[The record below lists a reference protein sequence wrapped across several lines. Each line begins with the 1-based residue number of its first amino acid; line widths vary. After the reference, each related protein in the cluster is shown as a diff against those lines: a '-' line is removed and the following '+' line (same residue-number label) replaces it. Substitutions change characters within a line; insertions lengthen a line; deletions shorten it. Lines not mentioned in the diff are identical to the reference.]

1 VQKPRSKP
9 GLADMMVWSEE
20 AYQKVSEVVN
30 GAFLSIKE
38 KKNLRQL
45 TKSDIADLEQL
56 KIDVFTNLDIMSDVT
71 ANCVYENLSAG
82 VRTPVEFQ
90 GMLEAR
96 EVSTDKLNID
106 NYRKRVIGVYIEYLY
121 P

>member
-1 VQKPRSKP
+1 
-9 GLADMMVWSEE
+9 
-20 AYQKVSEVVN
+20 
-30 GAFLSIKE
+30 
-38 KKNLRQL
+38 
-45 TKSDIADLEQL
+45 
-56 KIDVFTNLDIMSDVT
+56 MSDVP
-71 ANCVYENLSAG
+71 ANCVHKNLSAG

-106 NYRKRVIGVYIEYLY
+106 NYRKRVIGVYIEYLH